1 MGSLRSSGDSIEGY
15 TGMHGLIVVSMFRK
29 SSVATVVVIN
39 AWVDRRGFLQRCVG
53 GLVSFAALYLQM
65 VSHYY
70 GVGSITAFGWLPVF
84 SCNGVLLGL
93 NSSMEF
99 IVVWLAACGWLPV
112 VACSGVLCFRCTASN
127 ESENTELVGD
137 CQAMEKFVRDRGL
150 ASRDIE
156 ETFLTKQS
164 MSGLE
169 YTFNRFVGN
178 RFVAKSRSGRR
189 RSGRELA
196 HVSA

>member
-29 SSVATVVVIN
+29 SSVATRSLRS
-39 AWVDRRGFLQRCVG
+39 DRVERTLVLGRYVATLFELLSDVSAFLRKAF
-53 GLVSFAALYLQM
+53 LVWSA
-65 VSHYY
+65 
-70 GVGSITAFGWLPVF
+70 AFGWLPVF
-84 SCNGVLLGL
+84 SCNSVLLGL

-137 CQAMEKFVRDRGL
+137 CQAVEKFVRDRGL

>member
-1 MGSLRSSGDSIEGY
+1 MS
-15 TGMHGLIVVSMFRK
+15 
-29 SSVATVVVIN
+29 A
-39 AWVDRRGFLQRCVG
+39 
-53 GLVSFAALYLQM
+53 
-65 VSHYY
+65 
-70 GVGSITAFGWLPVF
+70 
-84 SCNGVLLGL
+84 SCIG
-93 NSSMEF
+93 
-99 IVVWLAACGWLPV
+99 A
-112 VACSGVLCFRCTASN
+112 
-127 ESENTELVGD
+127 ELVGD
-137 CQAMEKFVRDRGL
+137 CQAVEKFVRDRRL